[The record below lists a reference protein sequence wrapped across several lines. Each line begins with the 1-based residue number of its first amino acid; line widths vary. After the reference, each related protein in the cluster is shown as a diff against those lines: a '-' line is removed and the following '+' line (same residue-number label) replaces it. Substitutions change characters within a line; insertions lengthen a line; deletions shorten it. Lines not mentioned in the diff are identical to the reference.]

1 MSKPVV
7 ALVGRPNVGK
17 STLFNKLVGERISIV
32 DDTPG
37 VTRDFIYGECEWRNK
52 KISLIDT
59 GGIETAKTDDLI
71 VNKIRTQAEFAMD
84 LANVIVFVVD
94 VKSGM
99 VSSDIEI
106 AHMLKKSGKP
116 VVLCVN
122 KSDSIGSEDYNF
134 FEFYNLGLGD
144 PIRVSSVHGHG
155 TGDLLDAVF
164 EYLSFDENDEEQEH
178 ISVAVIG
185 KPNVGKSSL
194 INYISGYQRS
204 MVSDIAG
211 TTRDNIDTKISN
223 SFGNYVF
230 IDTAGIRRRSKVT
243 EKIEKYSIIRA
254 KLAID
259 RSDVCI
265 IMIDAKEGVTEQD
278 KKVAGLAHEAG
289 KACLIMV
296 NKWDAIE
303 KDDKTMNE
311 YKKKIK
317 QELLF
322 ISYAPVIFTSVKTG
336 QRVNTI
342 FENINTVFENNSMR
356 ISTGVLNDLL
366 AKAIVKTPLPTH
378 KGKRLKIYYMTEVSV
393 KPPTFVFFVN
403 KAELFHFSYQHY
415 LENNLRQAF
424 GFVGTPIRFIIR
436 EKSTENSKSLDFGDT
451 LRK

>member
-17 STLFNKLVGERISIV
+17 STLFNKFVGERISIV

-71 VNKIRTQAEFAMD
+71 VNKIRAQAEFAMD

-451 LRK
+451 LKK